1 MLRREQGWA
10 FNEGYN
16 DVWRLEI
23 DQQGQRRYFV
33 SPKYEARV
41 AYRKVRYINNVTGE
55 WQEES
60 PPIFRGGL
68 LADAMGL

>member
-1 MLRREQGWA
+1 MFGDWKLTSKGK
-10 FNEGYN
+10 EGN
-16 DVWRLEI
+16 LFLPNMKAGSLTE
-23 DQQGQRRYFV
+23 
-33 SPKYEARV
+33 
-41 AYRKVRYINNVTGE
+41 RYINNVTGE

>member
-1 MLRREQGWA
+1 MMSGDWKLTSKSK
-10 FNEGYN
+10 EGISSLP
-16 DVWRLEI
+16 DMKPGRLIE
-23 DQQGQRRYFV
+23 
-33 SPKYEARV
+33 
-41 AYRKVRYINNVTGE
+41 RYINNVTGE

>member
-1 MLRREQGWA
+1 MSGEWKVTSKGK
-10 FNEGYN
+10 EGIFPLPN
-16 DVWRLEI
+16 TKLGRLIE
-23 DQQGQRRYFV
+23 RYF
-33 SPKYEARV
+33 
-41 AYRKVRYINNVTGE
+41 NNVTGE

>member
-10 FNEGYN
+10 FSEGYN

-23 DQQGQRRYFV
+23 DLQGQRRCFFLL
-33 SPKYEARV
+33 PKMKPGRLIE
-41 AYRKVRYINNVTGE
+41 RYINNVTGE

-60 PPIFRGGL
+60 PPNFRGGL